1 MPDNMQRRYASIW
14 FPYLTTNWLVLRRPA
29 LKDTAF
35 VFTFSERGRALVK
48 AASAIAREQGIT
60 EGISLADAKAIVP
73 GLQVFNDKTG
83 REARLLRAIG
93 EWCIRYTPFVELDL
107 PDGITLD
114 ISGCTHLWGSEEE
127 YLKEIVNRLKSL
139 GYEVRGAIAD
149 TIGTAWAM
157 ARFGE
162 GTPVIGSGEQATAL
176 LPLPPSALRLETV
189 VLQRLRKLGLYQIS
203 SFIHMPRTVLRRRF
217 GADLLLR
224 LAQALG
230 QEEEMMQPL
239 QLMAPYQE
247 RLSCLEPIRTAVGIE
262 IAIKKLL
269 ETLCRRLKNEGK
281 GLRTAVLTCYRVD
294 GKVIQAEIG
303 TNSPSHHIMH
313 LFKLFSLK
321 IPSIEPALGIELF
334 VMEAPKTEE
343 VSPLQEVLWAGSPG
357 MDDQGLSE
365 LLDRLAV
372 KVGAQA
378 IHRYLPDEHFWPE
391 RSLKP
396 AASIQEKT
404 NIAWHQGRPRPTQL
418 LARPMPVEV
427 SAPIPDYPPM
437 LFIYKGQRHLI
448 KKADGPERIAQE
460 WWLEQGEHRDY
471 YYVEDE
477 EGQRYW
483 LFRSGHY
490 SEKGSQW
497 FIHGFFA

>member
-1 MPDNMQRRYASIW
+1 MQKRYASIW
-14 FPYLTTNWLVLRRPA
+14 FPYLISNWLVLRRPA

-35 VFTFSERGRALVK
+35 VITSAERGRALVK
-48 AASAIAREQGIT
+48 ALSEPARTQGVT
-60 EGISLADAKAIVP
+60 EGMSLADAKAIVP
-73 GLQVFNDKTG
+73 GLQVFSDKAG

-93 EWCIRYTPFVELDL
+93 EWCIRYTPFVALDL
-107 PDGITLD
+107 PDGLILD
-114 ISGCTHLWGSEEE
+114 TSGCPHLWGAEED
-127 YLKEIVNRLKSL
+127 YLKEIVSRLKTL
-139 GYEVRGAIAD
+139 GYEVRAAIAD
-149 TIGTAWAM
+149 TIGTAWAV

-162 GTPVIGSGEQATAL
+162 ETRVINSGEQATAL
-176 LPLPPSALRLETV
+176 LSLPPSALRLETV
-189 VLQRLRKLGLYQIS
+189 ALQRLQKLGLYQIS
-203 SFIHMPRTVLRRRF
+203 SFIHMPRAVLRRRF
-217 GADLLLR
+217 GADLLLK
-224 LAQALG
+224 LARALG
-230 QEEEMMQPL
+230 QDEERIQPL
-239 QLMAPYQE
+239 QIMPPYQE
-247 RLSCLEPIRTAVGIE
+247 RLPCLEPIRTAIGIE

-269 ETLCRRLKNEGK
+269 EALCKRLQGEGK
-281 GLRTAVLTCYRVD
+281 GLRTAVLTCYRID

-303 TNSPSHHIMH
+303 TNSPSHHITH
-313 LFKLFSLK
+313 LFKLFLLK

-334 VMEAPKTEE
+334 VMEAPKTED
-343 VSPLQEVLWAGSPG
+343 VSPLQEALWIANPG
-357 MDDQGLSE
+357 LDDQGVSE

-404 NIAWHQGRPRPTQL
+404 TVPWKTSRPRPTQL
-418 LARPMPVEV
+418 LAMPVPIEV

-437 LFIYKGQRHLI
+437 LFIYKGKRHMI

-460 WWLEQGEHRDY
+460 WWLQQGEHRDY

-477 EGQRYW
+477 DGQRYW

-490 SEKGSQW
+490 SEQGSQW